1 MRLSEL
7 VTHMSPS
14 QLTEIAMVIFLTVF
28 VAIGVRALRRSQ
40 RPIHEHAVG
49 LPLADDA
56 PTYASRSTGEPS

>member
-7 VTHMSPS
+7 ISHLSPT

-28 VAIGVRALRRSQ
+28 VAISIRALRKSA
-40 RPIHEHAVG
+40 RPIHDHAVG

-56 PTYASRSTGEPS
+56 PSYERRAGEPS

>member
-14 QLTEIAMVIFLTVF
+14 QLTEIAMVIFLAVF
-28 VAIGVRALRRSQ
+28 VAIGLRALRRSQ
-40 RPIHEHAVG
+40 RAVHDHAVE

-56 PTYASRSTGEPS
+56 PTYGSRGEQS

>member
-28 VAIGVRALRRSQ
+28 VVIGVRALRRSA
-40 RPIHEHAVG
+40 RPVHDHALG

-56 PTYASRSTGEPS
+56 PTYGPRGEQS